1 MADDVLVN
9 LRVLSRLQEN
19 DRLNCTGTFFA
30 IETGVLTKVWRWLRQ
45 ETREKTLSRIADV
58 MDRASRV
65 PHAHA
70 FAEQAREGLERLKTT
85 YAACPTTVARLD
97 HIMVTSAAACSACA
111 GEPADRPRRGA
122 RSSLTTSTAQTQ
134 TDSCSPAPADERS
147 F

>member
-70 FAEQAREGLERLKTT
+70 FAEQAREGLERLKIT

-97 HIMVTSAAACSACA
+97 HIMVERC
-111 GEPADRPRRGA
+111 GLLRLRGRPRIALVATRVLA
-122 RSSLTTSTAQTQ
+122 NDFDRS
-134 TDSCSPAPADERS
+134 DAD
-147 F
+147 